1 MVDCRG
7 SICSTP
13 RLTLGEVIEREL
25 YGAFPS
31 QQLETL
37 GEHEA
42 QGMVALVGRMM
53 PRLPVG
59 PGHIIRSW
67 DSRSCCVIWQARS
80 NWLFATR
87 VLDARCLPIGY
98 LQESKT
104 GHRGVPTTS
113 SISQRQAE
121 RIGGCGPLVWLWD
134 PRI

>member
-13 RLTLGEVIEREL
+13 RLTLGEVIGREL
-25 YGAFPS
+25 YGAFPA

-37 GEHEA
+37 GEHET

-53 PRLPVG
+53 PRLLAG

-67 DSRSCCVIWQARS
+67 DNRSCCVIWQARS
-80 NWLFATR
+80 NWLFATW

-98 LQESKT
+98 LQEAETRHK
-104 GHRGVPTTS
+104 GV
-113 SISQRQAE
+113 
-121 RIGGCGPLVWLWD
+121 
-134 PRI
+134 